1 MLSNK
6 FKQVPID
13 EDTEILFQEE
23 KKLGQY
29 DVLYEKW
36 CWDGINAESII
47 FANEDIANLDDA
59 LI

>member
-13 EDTEILFQEE
+13 EDTEILYREE

-36 CWDGINAESII
+36 NWDGVIAESII
-47 FANEDIANLDDA
+47 FANEDIDNLDDA